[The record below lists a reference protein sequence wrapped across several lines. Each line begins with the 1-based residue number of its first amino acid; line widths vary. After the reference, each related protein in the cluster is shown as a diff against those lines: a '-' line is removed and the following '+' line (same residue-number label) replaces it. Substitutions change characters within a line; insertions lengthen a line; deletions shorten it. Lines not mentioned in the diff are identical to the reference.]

1 MKDKI
6 VTIFRTKHC
15 KNGKSL
21 TETVRALPINQES
34 IQVVYISEE
43 PAIASFFR
51 IIESPTVL
59 MFEDGEETVRHEGVV
74 PPEII
79 LAFLNN

>member
-6 VTIFRTKHC
+6 VTIFRTKQC
-15 KNGKSL
+15 KNGKAL
-21 TETVRALPINQES
+21 TEAVRLLPVDQES
-34 IQVVYISEE
+34 VQVVYVNEE
-43 PAIASFFR
+43 PAIATFFR

-59 MFEDGEETVRHEGVV
+59 MFEDGEETVRHEGAV

-79 LAFLNN
+79 LAFLNS

>member
-6 VTIFRTKHC
+6 VTVFRTKQC

-21 TETVRALPINQES
+21 TEAVRSLPINQES
-34 IQVVYISEE
+34 IQVVYINEE
-43 PAIASFFR
+43 PAISTFFR

-59 MFEDGEETVRHEGVV
+59 MFEDGEEIVRHEGAV

-79 LAFLNN
+79 LTFLNN